1 MDCYKEEE
9 EEVVVVVVVV
19 LEGESMVVAAGE
31 EEWEV
36 EVRQLA
42 MMRIHLYTVIRS
54 DLDNIMT
61 MEMER
66 LLHQH

>member
-19 LEGESMVVAAGE
+19 LGGESMVVVAGE

-42 MMRIHLYTVIRS
+42 MTRIHLHTVIRS